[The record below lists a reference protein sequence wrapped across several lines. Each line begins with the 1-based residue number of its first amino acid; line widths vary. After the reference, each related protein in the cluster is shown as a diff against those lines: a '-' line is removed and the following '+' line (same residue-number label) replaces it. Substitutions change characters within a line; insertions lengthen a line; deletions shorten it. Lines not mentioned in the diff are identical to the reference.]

1 MGMATRADNKLLLL
15 LALALAIII
24 MVAGAA
30 AAAAPP
36 SSPPFRTVYAFG
48 DSFTDTGNTLW
59 TTEPFSFRY
68 VSSRPYGATFFHR
81 STNRYSDGRLVV
93 DFLAEALKLPSF
105 LPPYL
110 SSAAASNTSSAQQV
124 GVNFAVAGA
133 TAIEHDFFARNNIS
147 FDLTSQSIMTQLGWF
162 DAHLRAAAGSK
173 DDDRRKKVG
182 DALLW
187 VGEIGTNDYTYTVV
201 ARDTIPA
208 KLIRNM
214 AVRRIKTFV
223 EV

>member
-110 SSAAASNTSSAQQV
+110 SSSNTTAADQAEV

-201 ARDTIPA
+201 ARDTILA
-208 KLIRNM
+208 ELIRNM